1 MRIADRLVV
10 PFLAVVAAAL
20 SGCGNDAPAKPAAAP
35 EAAHD
40 HSGRHGGELLE
51 LGEEEAHVELL
62 HDRKAAT
69 LTVWVYGK
77 TVDAPAAVDA
87 PTVMLASKDG
97 PKELKGVALDAAAG
111 ATKASSWK
119 FTDPALDADPLDGR
133 IRVTVDGKTHQSPLE
148 PAGHDHK

>member
-40 HSGRHGGELLE
+40 HTAPHGGELIE
-51 LGEEEAHVELL
+51 LGEEEAHVELV
-62 HDRKAAT
+62 HDRKTAT
-69 LTVWVYGK
+69 ITVWVYGK
-77 TVDAPAAVDA
+77 SLSAPASVES
-87 PTVMLASKDG
+87 PTILLASKDG
-97 PKELKGVALDAAAG
+97 PKELKGVAVDAPAG
-111 ATKASSWK
+111 TTTSSTWK

-148 PAGHDHK
+148 SGEHKH